1 MTTDRGKPLYMIG
14 VVAEM
19 LKVHPQTLRFY
30 EKKGLVRPSRT
41 EGQTRMYSAEDVDDI
56 ARLLRLTRDLGVN
69 LAGVEI
75 ILNMRDRMSAM
86 EKEVQ
91 AFMEFVRGQVVT
103 YEADASRGQ
112 NAMVRVVPPRLIR
125 SLSRQG
131 EHHPAAESDQSHS
144 SQLSAATRKP

>member
-75 ILNMRDRMSAM
+75 ILKMRRRMIEMQKQIEDLLAY
-86 EKEVQ
+86 
-91 AFMEFVRGQVVT
+91 VRDNGGGETRSERTGEPREALVRAASGQLGPV
-103 YEADASRGQ
+103 D
-112 NAMVRVVPPRLIR
+112 LF
-125 SLSRQG
+125 
-131 EHHPAAESDQSHS
+131 
-144 SQLSAATRKP
+144 